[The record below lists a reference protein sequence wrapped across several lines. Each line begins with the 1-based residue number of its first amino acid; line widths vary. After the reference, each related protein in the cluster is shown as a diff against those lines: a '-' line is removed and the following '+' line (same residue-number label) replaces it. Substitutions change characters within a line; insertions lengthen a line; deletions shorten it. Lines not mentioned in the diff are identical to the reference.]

1 MESPF
6 DDFTVENDTIIQ
18 MPDADTYLWR
28 VGQLDNNI
36 DAITDSAKVQIDR
49 IKLWEECRISSIE
62 QQKSYLLQ
70 ILHNYLLSTGEKS
83 QKLVNGTL
91 SIRKQQDEII
101 IDDNDAIIKDGRFI
115 REKVTV
121 SVDKAKLKE
130 HLLETGEIIEGITVN
145 SREPKFSYK
154 LNP

>member
-6 DDFTVENDTIIQ
+6 DDFTVENETITQ

-28 VGQLDNNI
+28 VGQLDKNI

-83 QKLVNGTL
+83 QRLVNGTL
-91 SIRKQQDEII
+91 SIRKQLDEII
-101 IDDNDAIIKDGRFI
+101 INDNDAVIKDGRFI

-121 SVDKAKLKE
+121 SVDKTKLKE
-130 HLLETGEIIEGITVN
+130 YIFTSGELIDGVTVN